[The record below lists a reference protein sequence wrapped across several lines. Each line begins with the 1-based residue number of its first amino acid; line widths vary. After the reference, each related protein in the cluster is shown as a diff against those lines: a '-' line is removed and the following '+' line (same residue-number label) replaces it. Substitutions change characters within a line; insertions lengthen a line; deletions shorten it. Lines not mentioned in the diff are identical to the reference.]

1 MIKRV
6 VLVVFLGLLYN
17 PFLCFSQDSIQTVKD
32 LREEKELNFQQYFF
46 KALSEKSIKNYQ
58 KAIENLNVCNE
69 ILPNNVSVY
78 FEFSKNYLFLNKTKE
93 AKEYIEKALEK
104 DSDNLWM
111 LEHLVSI
118 YKKDVNYTDAIVTQ
132 LKVVKINPKKR
143 EELVRLYYLSRNY
156 KEALNLML
164 VLEKENGLSRNLKQL
179 KKSLELR
186 KGSVVKK
193 EDKNDLASLQK
204 AFENDRTSFVVLKK
218 LLDIAIVEDK
228 STFHKYSQLAIDLF
242 PAQPYVYLMRGKSL
256 NMQKKFQEGITVL
269 ESGIDFVIDNQN
281 LEAEFYETMATLYD
295 GLGNSGKSQEYRNKA
310 KKLKNVK

>member
-93 AKEYIEKALEK
+93 AKEYIQKALEK

-118 YKKDVNYTDAIVTQ
+118 YKKDVNYTDAIATQ

-143 EELVRLYYLSRNY
+143 EELVRLYYLSRKY
-156 KEALNLML
+156 QEALNLMIL
-164 VLEKENGLSRNLKQL
+164 LEKENGLSRNLKQL

-186 KGSVVKK
+186 KGPVVKK
-193 EDKNDLASLQK
+193 EDKNDLMSIQK
-204 AFENDRTSFVVLKK
+204 AFEDDRTSFTLLKK

-228 STFHKYSQLAIDLF
+228 STFHKYSKLAIDFF
-242 PAQPYVYLMRGKSL
+242 PAQPYVYLMGGKSL
-256 NMQKKFQEGITVL
+256 YMQKKFQEGIAVL

-281 LEAEFYETMATLYD
+281 LEAEFYETMANIYD

-310 KKLKNVK
+310 KKLKSVK

>member
-32 LREEKELNFQQYFF
+32 LKEEKELSFQQYFF

-58 KAIENLNVCNE
+58 KAIENLDVCNE

-93 AKEYIEKALEK
+93 AKEYIQKALTK
-104 DSDNLWM
+104 DSENVWM

-118 YKKDVNYTDAIVTQ
+118 YKKGINYKDAITTQ
-132 LKVVKINPKKR
+132 LKIVKINPKKR

-156 KEALNLML
+156 KEALSLMI

-179 KKSLELR
+179 KNSLELR
-186 KGSVVKK
+186 KGPVVK
-193 EDKNDLASLQK
+193 K
-204 AFENDRTSFVVLKK
+204 AFENDRNSFTLLKK
-218 LLDIAIVEDK
+218 LLDKAIVEDK
-228 STFHKYSQLAIDLF
+228 STFHKYSQLAMDLF

-256 NMQKKFQEGITVL
+256 NMQKKFKEGISLL

-281 LEAEFYETMATLYD
+281 LEVEFYETMAIIYD
-295 GLGNSGKSQEYRNKA
+295 GLGDSVKSQEYRNKA
-310 KKLKNVK
+310 IKLKNVK